1 MPAVMLAA
9 VTGGLFLL
17 VQGQLRWELGPIPYT
32 ITSFAFAAVTLIATT
47 ALLGSGAGVI
57 GAFVGTG
64 SRRDDRACPRAC
76 RVTRFIWTRVRS
88 KVAQEAP
95 GVLGSARPCQCG
107 SADRPLCRS
116 GRYRDDAHAR
126 RRSTLLGRPPGRV
139 HRQPGH
145 DRGPAGANTAHLC
158 ELPPRRSAGRD
169 RRDVPVHRRLGAWAL
184 GRHLPRGSGGGF
196 LGRTGDVRPAATVV
210 PVLAPAIILSGL
222 AVFAPGLAIARRTT
236 PIALI
241 SIFGAIL
248 NVALCILLVA
258 TLGIIGAALAT
269 LTSGATAFA
278 LTVWYG
284 QRYYPIPYDLGRIG
298 VGLSAVVIVI
308 VLSGVPFGAPI
319 GTAWRIALAAATAAL
334 LVSVDSSVCHRESL
348 RAPPHERDHRGLRRG
363 QPRLDSQHAGP
374 DRGRCGHLSRAR
386 GDRGVRSSILPGRRG
401 FRCRHRQ
408 TSIATGF
415 GESSASAWSMPVCR
429 HLGCASVCICCST
442 KVTRDRCPVLDGSQ
456 GVWSGSRPRG

>member
-1 MPAVMLAA
+1 MARPSFSSPILTRFLAPEEVGLVELGAVAIVFANVIISLEIGQGLARFVPDEAHASETRTIASTALWFSVAAYAVATVVVGIGLIIARSTESYVPAVMLAA

-17 VQGQLRWELGPIPYT
+17 VQGQLRWELRPVPYA

-57 GAFVGTG
+57 GAFVGQAVGATIGLVLALIASRG
-64 SRRDDRACPRAC
+64 SFGREFDRKWLKRLLAFSGPLVPASVGVLIALYVDRVVIATMLTLDDVARFSVGHRVASIVSLVMTAVQLALTPLIYASYRRAEAPAEIAEMF
-76 RVTRFIWTRVRS
+76 RFIV
-88 KVAQEAP
+88 
-95 GVLGSARPCQCG
+95 G
-107 SADRPLCRS
+107 
-116 GRYRDDAHAR
+116 
-126 RRSTLLGRPPGRV
+126 
-139 HRQPGH
+139 
-145 DRGPAGANTAHLC
+145 
-158 ELPPRRSAGRD
+158 
-169 RRDVPVHRRLGAWAL
+169 WAL
-184 GRHLPRGSGGGF
+184 GLWVAISLAAPEVVS
-196 LGRTGDVRPAATVV
+196 LVAPESYRPAATVV

-334 LVSVDSSVCHRESL
+334 LVSVGFL
-348 RAPPHERDHRGLRRG
+348 RLPSRVV
-363 QPRLDSQHAGP
+363 AG
-374 DRGRCGHLSRAR
+374 A
-386 GDRGVRSSILPGRRG
+386 
-401 FRCRHRQ
+401 
-408 TSIATGF
+408 TS
-415 GESSASAWSMPVCR
+415 
-429 HLGCASVCICCST
+429 
-442 KVTRDRCPVLDGSQ
+442 
-456 GVWSGSRPRG
+456 